1 MIQKIKDN
9 ILPSEETM
17 KNKNICYTLVMWIN
31 ILQIFY
37 VKQTIRI
44 FL

>member
-9 ILPSEETM
+9 ILPSEKTM
-17 KNKNICYTLVMWIN
+17 ENNNICYTLVMWIN
-31 ILQIFY
+31 ILEFFY